1 MNFLHSQYIARITG
15 GRNKMEK
22 KERKLWYDFQ
32 SRNVSFE
39 NETRT
44 SYENKNNF
52 DLRFHLRIFSLRST
66 QPRIRREPRLDSTRL
81 ASGGEGKKAPKER
94 ASFANGSKWRVQRV
108 REPNDS
114 RTERWFLRVTD
125 EVAYRCH
132 LSFFLFFFFFILP
145 AEIQTLEYVTN
156 IYIYMLV
163 RNSYVRG

>member
-15 GRNKMEK
+15 RKKTQK

-32 SRNVSFE
+32 SRCLR
-39 NETRT
+39 ETFRSRT
-44 SYENKNNF
+44 KCGRKQKQ
-52 DLRFHLRIFSLRST
+52 LRPSIPFTNIFFAVNATSNPTRAS
-66 QPRIRREPRLDSTRL
+66 PRLDSTRL

-132 LSFFLFFFFFILP
+132 LSFFLFFFFSFFQP
-145 AEIQTLEYVTN
+145 KYKHWN
-156 IYIYMLV
+156 M
-163 RNSYVRG
+163 